1 MSKAEVVN
9 QVKWP
14 SLVFMYKI
22 SLAKLMYKIY
32 NDLTPVVMSATI
44 IQNNG
49 NNKRYHLR
57 KHLKLDIPR
66 FNTYYMR
73 NSVASRG
80 AIVWN
85 TLVPELN
92 DSIDN
97 IKKYVNM
104 AKKLKALLN
113 LDFNCTSPQTLNNRK
128 EDFKYNN

>member
-1 MSKAEVVN
+1 MSKVEVVN
-9 QVKWP
+9 KVKWP
-14 SLVFMYKI
+14 SLAFMYKI
-22 SLAKLMYKIY
+22 SIAKLMYKIY
-32 NDLTPVVMSATI
+32 NDLTPVVMSTI

-57 KHLKLDIPR
+57 KHLKLDVPR

-85 TLVPELN
+85 TLVLKLN

-104 AKKLKALLN
+104 VKKSKALQN
-113 LDFNCTSPQTLNNRK
+113 LDFNCTLPQTLNI
-128 EDFKYNN
+128 